1 MFDLT
6 SKYHFVF
13 SDMQINLLL
22 MLIEEYVNG
31 AELQISRIERTRRLD
46 PKTLSSTRGLKN
58 INWTTYRKQHL
69 KIFCDAHFYFICIGQ
84 VNRCLKRL
92 CTKLNNKNLNEIY
105 SEFQKTFSQ
114 EIRNDLEHIDA
125 RAVGLKKKGRKE
137 ISIGHIQDFRNF
149 NNDNLTFNG
158 KAYPVNKESLKKLK
172 DFYQRTIS
180 VIHEDYALK
189 DPSFIYD
196 MAREKNLKKIMRIA
210 QKEHQN
216 YLHAK
221 QIEVHGVE

>member
-1 MFDLT
+1 
-6 SKYHFVF
+6 
-13 SDMQINLLL
+13 

-31 AELQISRIERTRRLD
+31 AELQISRIERTRRVSQ
-46 PKTLSSTRGLKN
+46 KTLSSTRGLKN

-92 CTKLNNKNLNEIY
+92 CTKLKNKNLNGIY

-125 RAVGLKKKGRKE
+125 RAVGLKKIGRKE

-149 NNDNLTFNG
+149 SNDNLSFNG

-172 DFYQRTIS
+172 DFCQRTIS
-180 VIHEDYALK
+180 VIHEAYALK
-189 DPSFIYD
+189 DPSFAYD
-196 MAREKNLKKIMRIA
+196 MVREKHLKKIMRIA
-210 QKEHQN
+210 QKEYQN
-216 YLHAK
+216 YLHSK
-221 QIEVHGVE
+221 QIEVH

>member
-31 AELQISRIERTRRLD
+31 AELQINRIERTRRLVQ
-46 PKTLSSTRGLKN
+46 KTLFSTRSLKN
-58 INWTTYRKQHL
+58 INWTTYRKHHL

-92 CTKLNNKNLNEIY
+92 CTKLKNKTLNAIY

-125 RAVGLKKKGRKE
+125 RAIGLKKIGRKE
-137 ISIGHIQDFRNF
+137 ISIGHIQDFMSRPWGQ
-149 NNDNLTFNG
+149 T
-158 KAYPVNKESLKKLK
+158 
-172 DFYQRTIS
+172 
-180 VIHEDYALK
+180 
-189 DPSFIYD
+189 
-196 MAREKNLKKIMRIA
+196 
-210 QKEHQN
+210 
-216 YLHAK
+216 
-221 QIEVHGVE
+221 